1 MKNLIALDLQKFAE
15 EAQEATEKQEQQ
27 GETAAPDTPNAGLK
41 TSHIEV
47 GKTFTQDELNAI
59 IDKRLERER
68 KDAQVRIDKAVT
80 EAQKLAK
87 MNAEERAEHER
98 QELQKKLSERE
109 AEVTKRELR
118 AEAKSQLSDK
128 GLPVELA
135 EVLPYTDADT
145 TNAALAAVEKVFRA
159 AVEKGVNER
168 LKGNPPKVGQP
179 AQGTTIAEPEKLSY
193 AQRAELYQKDPSQY
207 KKLFGGE

>member
-1 MKNLIALDLQKFAE
+1 MADIETTATETMAE
-15 EAQEATEKQEQQ
+15 ETTAVETTQATP
-27 GETAAPDTPNAGLK
+27 TA
-41 TSHIEV
+41 
-47 GKTFTQDELNAI
+47 KTFTQDELNAI

-68 KDAQVRIDKAVT
+68 KDAQARIDKAVT

-87 MNAEERAEHER
+87 MSADERAEHER

-109 AEVTKRELR
+109 AEITKRELR

-145 TNAALAAVEKVFRA
+145 TNAALVAVEKVFRQ
-159 AVEKGVNER
+159 AVEKGVTER
-168 LKGNPPKVGQP
+168 LKGNAPKVSQP
-179 AQGTTIAEPEKLSY
+179 APQT
-193 AQRAELYQKDPSQY
+193 PSVDDEIR
-207 KKLFGGE
+207 KAVFGK

>member
-1 MKNLIALDLQKFAE
+1 MNEQNTVDTTVENTVETTAVEK
-15 EAQEATEKQEQQ
+15 KQE
-27 GETAAPDTPNAGLK
+27 TPPA
-41 TSHIEV
+41 
-47 GKTFTQDELNAI
+47 KTFTQDELNAI

-68 KDAQVRIDKAVT
+68 KDAQARIDKAVT

-87 MNAEERAEHER
+87 MSADERAEHER
-98 QELQKKLSERE
+98 QELLKKLAERE
-109 AEVTKRELR
+109 AEITKRELR

-145 TNAALAAVEKVFRA
+145 TNAALAAVEKVFRQ

-168 LKGNPPKVGQP
+168 LKGNAPKVSQP
-179 AQGTTIAEPEKLSY
+179 APQT
-193 AQRAELYQKDPSQY
+193 PSIDDEIR
-207 KKLFGGE
+207 KAVFGK

>member
-1 MKNLIALDLQKFAE
+1 MN
-15 EAQEATEKQEQQ
+15 EQNTVDTTAKTTA
-27 GETAAPDTPNAGLK
+27 TAAETTAVKEQATPPA
-41 TSHIEV
+41 
-47 GKTFTQDELNAI
+47 KTFTQDELNAI
-59 IDKRLERER
+59 IDKRLARER
-68 KDAQVRIDKAVT
+68 ADADAKIKAAVT

-87 MNAEERAEHER
+87 MNAEERLEHER
-98 QELQKKLSERE
+98 KAREAALKERE
-109 AEVTKRELR
+109 AEITKRELR

>member
-1 MKNLIALDLQKFAE
+1 MNEQNTVETTVE
-15 EAQEATEKQEQQ
+15 ETTAVQEQATP
-27 GETAAPDTPNAGLK
+27 TA
-41 TSHIEV
+41 
-47 GKTFTQDELNAI
+47 KTFTQDELNAI

-68 KDAQVRIDKAVT
+68 RDAQARIDKAVT

-109 AEVTKRELR
+109 AEITKRELR

-145 TNAALAAVEKVFRA
+145 TNAALVAVEKVFRQ
-159 AVEKGVNER
+159 AVERAVTER
-168 LKGNPPKVGQP
+168 LKGNAPKVS
-179 AQGTTIAEPEKLSY
+179 QGGAAKISAEDAEKMSY
-193 AQRAELYQKDPSQY
+193 SERVRLFQTDKDSY
-207 KKLFGGE
+207 NKYFGGNKQ

>member
-1 MKNLIALDLQKFAE
+1 MDEQNTVDTTAV
-15 EAQEATEKQEQQ
+15 EKEQV
-27 GETAAPDTPNAGLK
+27 TPPA
-41 TSHIEV
+41 
-47 GKTFTQDELNAI
+47 KTFTQDELNAI
-59 IDKRLERER
+59 IDKRLARER
-68 KDAQVRIDKAVT
+68 ADADAKIKAAVT

-87 MNAEERAEHER
+87 MNAEERLEHER
-98 QELQKKLSERE
+98 KAREAALKERE
-109 AEVTKRELR
+109 AEITKRELR

-128 GLPVELA
+128 GLPIELA

-179 AQGTTIAEPEKLSY
+179 AQGTTIAEPEKLTY

-207 KKLFGGE
+207 KKLFRGE

>member
-1 MKNLIALDLQKFAE
+1 MADIETTATETTAE
-15 EAQEATEKQEQQ
+15 ETTAVETTQATP
-27 GETAAPDTPNAGLK
+27 TA
-41 TSHIEV
+41 
-47 GKTFTQDELNAI
+47 KTFTQEELNAI

-68 KDAQVRIDKAVT
+68 RDAQARIDKAVT

-87 MNAEERAEHER
+87 MSADERAEHER

-109 AEVTKRELR
+109 AEITKRELR

-128 GLPVELA
+128 GLPIELA

-159 AVEKGVNER
+159 AVEKGVTER
-168 LKGNPPKVGQP
+168 LKGNAPKVSQP
-179 AQGTTIAEPEKLSY
+179 APQTTSVEDEIRKAVYGK
-193 AQRAELYQKDPSQY
+193 
-207 KKLFGGE
+207 

>member
-1 MKNLIALDLQKFAE
+1 MDEQNTVETTVETTAE
-15 EAQEATEKQEQQ
+15 TTAVKEQATP
-27 GETAAPDTPNAGLK
+27 TA
-41 TSHIEV
+41 
-47 GKTFTQDELNAI
+47 KTFTQDELNAI

-68 KDAQVRIDKAVT
+68 KDAQARIDKAVT

-87 MNAEERAEHER
+87 MSADERAEHER
-98 QELQKKLSERE
+98 QELQKTLAQRE
-109 AEVTKRELR
+109 AEITKRELR

-145 TNAALAAVEKVFRA
+145 TNAALAAVEKVFRQ

-168 LKGNPPKVGQP
+168 LKGQAPKVSTP
-179 AQGTTIAEPEKLSY
+179 TANVTDY
-193 AQRAELYQKDPSQY
+193 KDEI
-207 KKLFGGE
+207 KKAIFG

>member
-27 GETAAPDTPNAGLK
+27 GETAAPDTPSAGLK

-47 GKTFTQDELNAI
+47 GKTFTQEELNAI

-87 MNAEERAEHER
+87 MSADERAEHER

-109 AEVTKRELR
+109 AEITKRELR

-145 TNAALAAVEKVFRA
+145 TNAALAAVEKVFRQ

-168 LKGNPPKVGQP
+168 LKGNAPKVGQP

>member
-1 MKNLIALDLQKFAE
+1 MDEQNTVETTVETTA
-15 EAQEATEKQEQQ
+15 ATEETTAVETKQATP
-27 GETAAPDTPNAGLK
+27 TA
-41 TSHIEV
+41 
-47 GKTFTQDELNAI
+47 KTFTQEELNAI

-68 KDAQVRIDKAVT
+68 KDAQARIDKAVT

-87 MNAEERAEHER
+87 MSADERAEHER
-98 QELQKKLSERE
+98 QELQKKLAERE
-109 AEVTKRELR
+109 AEITKRELR

-159 AVEKGVNER
+159 AVEKGVTER
-168 LKGNPPKVGQP
+168 LKGNAPRSAREVPPRFLLRMLRKCP
-179 AQGTTIAEPEKLSY
+179 T
-193 AQRAELYQKDPSQY
+193 QRGYDCSRPTKIPMTSILEENKQ
-207 KKLFGGE
+207 

>member
-1 MKNLIALDLQKFAE
+1 MTDTETTAIETTATAE
-15 EAQEATEKQEQQ
+15 ETTAVETQATP
-27 GETAAPDTPNAGLK
+27 TA
-41 TSHIEV
+41 
-47 GKTFTQDELNAI
+47 KTFTQDELNAI

-68 KDAQVRIDKAVT
+68 KDAQARIDKAVT

-87 MNAEERAEHER
+87 MSADERAEHER
-98 QELQKKLSERE
+98 QELQKALAQRE
-109 AEVTKRELR
+109 AEITKRELR

-145 TNAALAAVEKVFRA
+145 TNAALAAVEKVFRQ

-179 AQGTTIAEPEKLSY
+179 AQGATIAEPEKLSY

>member
-1 MKNLIALDLQKFAE
+1 MN
-15 EAQEATEKQEQQ
+15 EQNTVDTTAI
-27 GETAAPDTPNAGLK
+27 ETTVENTVETTAVKEQDTPPA
-41 TSHIEV
+41 
-47 GKTFTQDELNAI
+47 KTFTQEELNAI

-68 KDAQVRIDKAVT
+68 KDAQARIDKAVT

-87 MNAEERAEHER
+87 MNAEERLEHER
-98 QELQKKLSERE
+98 KAREAALKERE
-109 AEVTKRELR
+109 AEITKRELR

-128 GLPVELA
+128 GLPIELA

-145 TNAALAAVEKVFRA
+145 TNAALVAVEKVFRQ

-179 AQGTTIAEPEKLSY
+179 AQGTTIAEPEKLTY

-207 KKLFGGE
+207 KKLFRGE

>member
-1 MKNLIALDLQKFAE
+1 MDEQNTVETTATAE
-15 EAQEATEKQEQQ
+15 ETTAVETTQATP
-27 GETAAPDTPNAGLK
+27 TA
-41 TSHIEV
+41 
-47 GKTFTQDELNAI
+47 KTFTQEELNAI

-68 KDAQVRIDKAVT
+68 KDAQARIDKAVT

-87 MNAEERAEHER
+87 MSADERAEHER

-109 AEVTKRELR
+109 AEITKRELR

-145 TNAALAAVEKVFRA
+145 TNAALVAVEKVFRA
-159 AVEKGVNER
+159 AVEKAVTDRMRGSAPQTNN
-168 LKGNPPKVGQP
+168 GPQ
-179 AQGTTIAEPEKLSY
+179 QGGKTLQE
-193 AQRAELYQKDPSQY
+193 ELRDAIYG
-207 KKLFGGE
+207 KKR

>member
-1 MKNLIALDLQKFAE
+1 MSEINTTETTINAE
-15 EAQEATEKQEQQ
+15 GIVMEEQAVKEQATP
-27 GETAAPDTPNAGLK
+27 TA
-41 TSHIEV
+41 
-47 GKTFTQDELNAI
+47 KTFTQEELNAI

-68 KDAQVRIDKAVT
+68 KDAQARIDKAVT

-87 MNAEERAEHER
+87 MSADERAEHER

-109 AEVTKRELR
+109 AEITKRELR

-145 TNAALAAVEKVFRA
+145 TNAALVAVEKVFRQ
-159 AVEKGVNER
+159 AVEKGVTER
-168 LKGNPPKVGQP
+168 LKGNAPKVSQP
-179 AQGTTIAEPEKLSY
+179 APHGDSIADEIIKSMY
-193 AQRAELYQKDPSQY
+193 GK
-207 KKLFGGE
+207 

>member
-1 MKNLIALDLQKFAE
+1 MD
-15 EAQEATEKQEQQ
+15 EQNKV
-27 GETAAPDTPNAGLK
+27 ETTVETTATAAETTAVKEQATPTA
-41 TSHIEV
+41 
-47 GKTFTQDELNAI
+47 KTFTQDELNAI

-68 KDAQVRIDKAVT
+68 KDAQARIDKAVT

-87 MNAEERAEHER
+87 MSADERAEHER
-98 QELQKKLSERE
+98 QELQKKLAERE
-109 AEVTKRELR
+109 AEITKRELR

-145 TNAALAAVEKVFRA
+145 TNAALAAIEKVFRQ

-168 LKGNPPKVGQP
+168 LKGNAPKVS
-179 AQGTTIAEPEKLSY
+179 QGGTAKISAEDAEKMSY
-193 AQRAELYQKDPSQY
+193 AERVRLFQTDKESYDKY
-207 KKLFGGE
+207 FGGK